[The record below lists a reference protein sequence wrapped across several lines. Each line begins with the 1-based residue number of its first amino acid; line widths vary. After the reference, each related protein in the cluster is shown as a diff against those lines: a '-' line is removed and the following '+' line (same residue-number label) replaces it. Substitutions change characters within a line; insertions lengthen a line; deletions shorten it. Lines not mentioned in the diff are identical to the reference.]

1 MKNVTFNILK
11 AIQNLRDAGFSESQ
25 ASAIVGMMG
34 DAFGATVTTKAD
46 LAALESRVYRF
57 MVVQTGVTVGLIFA
71 ALFILIGG
79 FGTFHRESAS
89 DAVQGQTSW
98 RCPFHKFDPRSSRS
112 SRPRTEF
119 MSVLRAASR

>member
-25 ASAIVGMMG
+25 ANSIVSMMG

-79 FGTFHRESAS
+79 FGCPSSLLIRDWTLGPGPRPVPKLGPFEIDHKSA
-89 DAVQGQTSW
+89 A
-98 RCPFHKFDPRSSRS
+98 
-112 SRPRTEF
+112 
-119 MSVLRAASR
+119 